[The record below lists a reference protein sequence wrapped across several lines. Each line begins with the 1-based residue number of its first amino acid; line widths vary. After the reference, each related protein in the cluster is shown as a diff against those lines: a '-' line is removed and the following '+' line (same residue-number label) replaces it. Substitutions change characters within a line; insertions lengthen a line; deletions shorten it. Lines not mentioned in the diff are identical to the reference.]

1 MKAGR
6 KIIVATEAK
15 DNEDI
20 RGSLPERKQKKALE
34 YYDIRNTIMTVV
46 KGGYEVC
53 WYLNI
58 TYEQR
63 NNRN

>member
-46 KGGYEVC
+46 KRGYEVC
-53 WYLNI
+53 
-58 TYEQR
+58 
-63 NNRN
+63 